1 MSLTADRIR
10 DIGPLPQSFNIED
23 ATRAN
28 KNYRSVAWSGRYLQV
43 TLMSIPVGGDIGL
56 EAHPETDQFL
66 RLDAGN
72 GKVQMGSTKDRLTF
86 EKDVS
91 NGWCVLVP
99 AGTWHNITNIGATP
113 MQVYAI
119 YAPAHHTPGKVQATA
134 AAAASDKDDG
144 PAVWSV
150 QTKDAADQHG

>member
-1 MSLTADRIR
+1 MSLTTDRIK

-23 ATRAN
+23 ATKDNR
-28 KNYRSVAWSGRYLQV
+28 NYRTVAWSGRYLQV

-66 RLDAGN
+66 RLDAGS
-72 GKVQMGSTKDRLTF
+72 GKVQMGSTKNQLTF

-91 NGWCVLVP
+91 NGWCILVP
-99 AGTWHNITNIGATP
+99 AGTWHNITNIGTTP
-113 MQVYAI
+113 MQVYTI

-134 AAAASDKDDG
+134 ASAESDKDDG
-144 PAVWSV
+144 PAAWSV
-150 QTKDAADQHG
+150 QTKVAADQHG